1 MPIACC
7 GGSETVDAHRG
18 ISQTHLVAKHLFIV
32 SRQQPDLFSYL
43 FREFSA
49 ESEVTVIID
58 RRQGQRRANGERA
71 ASEERAADA
80 ERAVNEERAANE
92 ERALAQANR
101 RQSDRRRKAE
111 LVSQLSSLGYAFVR
125 LA

>member
-1 MPIACC
+1 
-7 GGSETVDAHRG
+7 
-18 ISQTHLVAKHLFIV
+18 VAKHLFIV

-43 FREFSA
+43 SREFSA

-58 RRQGQRRANGERA
+58 RRQGQRRANEECAASEELAANAERAANGERA
-71 ASEERAADA
+71 ANA
-80 ERAVNEERAANE
+80 ERAANG

-111 LVSQLSSLGYAFVR
+111 LVGQLSSLGYAFVR
-125 LA
+125 LP